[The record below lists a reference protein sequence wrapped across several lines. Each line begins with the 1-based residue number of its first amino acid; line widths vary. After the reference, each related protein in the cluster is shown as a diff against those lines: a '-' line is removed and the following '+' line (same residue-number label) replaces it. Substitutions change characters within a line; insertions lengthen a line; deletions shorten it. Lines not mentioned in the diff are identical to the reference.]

1 METLA
6 SPPRVRAGDVLC
18 QQFDRLDVD
27 RAAEP
32 GLQPAR
38 AARVID
44 ARATLERNCADPL
57 RDRLHHLF
65 GGAREVLALRGPADQ
80 RAERPIGLRDA
91 VEAPVEQ
98 GIGNAGLLLHALG
111 ERDIGR
117 ARAADV
123 EDEIGL
129 ERQHDLEIG
138 GVAAPGDASHLRP
151 AADVGQ
157 QELALLWP
165 VGTRPAEQE
174 LGRERIEKDRRR
186 RPRRKYALDLRRHR
200 HRAAGAVGDGRG
212 VAPGAARAA
221 WRRVPRS
228 ACDDRCACCCH
239 PSTSRHCGRAGAAK
253 PCLARM
259 RWPSTERMNKANW

>member
-6 SPPRVRAGDVLC
+6 SPPRVRAGDVLR
-18 QQFDRLDVD
+18 QQLDRLDVD

-38 AARVID
+38 AARVVD

-65 GGAREVLALRGPADQ
+65 GGAREVLALLGPSDQ
-80 RAERPIGLRDA
+80 RTERAIAQRDA
-91 VEAPVEQ
+91 VEAAVEQ
-98 GIGNAGLLLHALG
+98 RIGNAGLLLHAFG

-123 EDEIGL
+123 EDEVGL

-157 QELALLWP
+157 QELALLRP
-165 VGTRPAEQE
+165 VGARPAEQQ
-174 LGRERIEKDRRR
+174 LGRQRVEKDRRR
-186 RPRRKYALDLRRHR
+186 RPRRKHALDPRRHR
-200 HRAAGAVGDGRG
+200 HRAAGAVGHDSGARPAWSEQRG
-212 VAPGAARAA
+212 GESRDQRATIDAHVAVSLARPVIAVEPARRSRA
-221 WRRVPRS
+221 WRECAGRPPR
-228 ACDDRCACCCH
+228 
-239 PSTSRHCGRAGAAK
+239 
-253 PCLARM
+253 
-259 RWPSTERMNKANW
+259 E